1 MRAVILYDNAAAVP
15 GVEADWGFACFLETG
30 GKKILFDTGADG
42 RILMNNMRL
51 CGVEPADVDMVFISH
66 AHWDHAGGL
75 EPFMS
80 IRRCP
85 VFAPASALHPRAPRD
100 FFPVR
105 DALWIDGHL
114 CSTGE
119 LAGIEQSL
127 VLQEDGWFYVVVG
140 CSHPGVSLIL
150 DEALRRGP
158 VCGILGGL
166 HDCRDFDRLAALDWI
181 CGTHC
186 TFYQDEMRA
195 ILGSKFIPGGVGREL
210 MISGARCR
218 SGTVS
223 PAAAPAD

>member
-1 MRAVILYDNAAAVP
+1 MRAVILYDNTAALP

-51 CGVEPADVDMVFISH
+51 CGVEPAEVDMVFISH
-66 AHWDHAGGL
+66 AHWDHTGGL
-75 EPFMS
+75 ETFIS
-80 IRRCP
+80 IRPCP
-85 VFAPASALHPRAPRD
+85 VFAPVSALHPRAPRD
-100 FFPVR
+100 FVPVSG
-105 DALWIDGHL
+105 ALRIDEHL
-114 CSTGE
+114 YSTGE

-127 VLQEDGWFYVVVG
+127 VVEEDGWLYVVVG
-140 CSHPGVSLIL
+140 CSHPGVSVIL
-150 DEALRRGP
+150 DEAVRRGP

-195 ILGSKFIPGGVGREL
+195 ILGSKFISGGVGREL
-210 MISGARCR
+210 IISGAHCKT
-218 SGTVS
+218 GTVS
-223 PAAAPAD
+223 PAGAPAA